1 MVGINLALLCA
12 TKIDIMQ
19 DNQELV
25 REVRR
30 TGTQR
35 TAGIARV
42 QGEFIRKSLHLLIA
56 VVPVLAAANLP
67 ATLGLLAF
75 GTLFYAFAESSRRH
89 GNPIFVVSD
98 LTIIASRDRD
108 KSGFVLGP
116 VTLGLGAMISL
127 ILYPEPA
134 ASIAIYAL
142 AFGDGLAALV
152 GRVVGGP
159 RIPFL
164 REKTFSGSLACFA
177 AVFLMAFY
185 VSRRP
190 VESLVIATVA
200 TVLEGV
206 PTGNFDNIIIPFGV
220 GMVATKLLVG

>member
-1 MVGINLALLCA
+1 MCV
-12 TKIDIMQ
+12 TKIGIMN

-30 TGTQR
+30 TGIQS

-42 QGEFIRKSLHLLIA
+42 QGELIRKSLHLLIA

-89 GNPIFVVSD
+89 GNPILVVSD
-98 LTIIASRDRD
+98 LTVIASRDRD
-108 KSGFVLGP
+108 KGFVLGP
-116 VTLGLGAMISL
+116 VTLGLGAMLSL
-127 ILYPEPA
+127 LLYPEPS

-152 GRVVGGP
+152 GRVIGGP
-159 RIPFL
+159 KIPFL
-164 REKTFSGSLACFA
+164 RGKTFSGSLACFA
-177 AVFLMAFY
+177 AVFVMAFH
-185 VSRRP
+185 VSRKP
-190 VESLVIATVA
+190 AESLAIAAVA

-220 GMVATKLLVG
+220 GMVATKLLLG

>member
-1 MVGINLALLCA
+1 MR
-12 TKIDIMQ
+12 
-19 DNQELV
+19 DNQEVV
-25 REVRR
+25 RPIER
-30 TGTQR
+30 TLRQT
-35 TAGIARV
+35 TTGIARV
-42 QGEFIRKSLHLLIA
+42 QGELVRKSLHLLIA
-56 VVPVLAAANLP
+56 IVPILASVNLP
-67 ATLGLLAF
+67 ATLAMLAF

-89 GNPIFVVSD
+89 GSPILVISD
-98 LTIIASRDRD
+98 LTMIASRDKD
-108 KSGFVLGP
+108 KAGFVLGP

-127 ILYPEPA
+127 LLYPDPA

-164 REKTFSGSLACFA
+164 QGKTFSGSLSCFA
-177 AVFLMAFY
+177 AVFVMAY
-185 VSRRP
+185 HVSGRP
-190 VESLVIATVA
+190 AESVVIAGVA

-220 GMVATKLLVG
+220 GMVATKLLLA

>member
-1 MVGINLALLCA
+1 
-12 TKIDIMQ
+12 MQ
-19 DNQELV
+19 DNQGLV
-25 REVRR
+25 RQTVR
-30 TGTQR
+30 TGINSTS
-35 TAGIARV
+35 GIARV

-56 VVPVLAAANLP
+56 VVPILAAANLP
-67 ATLGLLAF
+67 ATLGMLAF

-89 GNPIFVVSD
+89 GSPILVVSD
-98 LTIIASRDRD
+98 LTIIASRERD
-108 KSGFVLGP
+108 KTGFVLGP

-152 GRVVGGP
+152 GSVVGGP

-164 REKTFSGSLACFA
+164 RGKTFSGSLSCFA
-177 AVFLMAFY
+177 AVFVMAY
-185 VSRRP
+185 HVSHKP
-190 VESLVIATVA
+190 VESLVIASVA
-200 TVLEGV
+200 MVLEGI

-220 GMVATKLLVG
+220 GMVATKLLVP

>member
-1 MVGINLALLCA
+1 
-12 TKIDIMQ
+12 MQ

-30 TGTQR
+30 TETQS

-42 QGEFIRKSLHLLIA
+42 QGEFVRKSLHLLIA
-56 VVPVLAAANLP
+56 IVPVLASANLP
-67 ATLGLLAF
+67 ATLALLAF

-89 GNPIFVVSD
+89 GNPIMVVSD
-98 LTIIASRDRD
+98 LTIIASREKD
-108 KSGFVLGP
+108 SAGFVLGP

-127 ILYPEPA
+127 LLYPEPS

-142 AFGDGLAALV
+142 AFGDGLAALA

-159 RIPFL
+159 RIPLL
-164 REKTFSGSLACFA
+164 RGKTFAGSLACFA
-177 AVFLMAFY
+177 AVFVMAY
-185 VSRRP
+185 HVSRRP
-190 VESLVIATVA
+190 TESLIIAVAA
-200 TVLEGV
+200 TVLEAI

-220 GMVATKLLVG
+220 GMVATKLLLP